1 MAWINEFSD
10 NQRVFAQLLVTNV
23 TRGVTG
29 NNLAYLTVSFQD
41 KTGTIDGKKW
51 DVQVEDNETYQPGHI
66 VEVTGDVIMYRNSL
80 QMKIISGR
88 LLDSSSVDASRF
100 TMSAPVERDILE
112 KKLAKYLDSIADPDC
127 SAIVKNLV
135 AQYYDR
141 FVVYPA
147 AVRNHHEYTSG
158 LLFHTLSMADLAEQ
172 IIVCYPQIN
181 RDLLISGI
189 LLHDIGKT
197 VELSG
202 PIIPKYTV
210 EGKMLGHISIMDS
223 EIRRVASEL
232 GITSEIP
239 MLLEHMVLSHHG
251 KQEFGSP
258 VEPLTREA
266 LLLNIIDDLDA
277 KMVILDKAYAATVE
291 GEFTTKIFPLDER
304 TFYKMKSK

>member
-1 MAWINEFSD
+1 MSWINEFSD
-10 NQRVFAQLLVTNV
+10 NQRVYAQLLVTNV

-29 NNLAYLTVSFQD
+29 NNLAYLTVTFQD
-41 KTGTIDGKKW
+41 KTGSIDGKKW
-51 DVQVEDNETYQPGHI
+51 DVQPEDADIYQPGHI
-66 VEVTGDVIMYRNSL
+66 VEVTGDVILYRNTL
-80 QMKIISGR
+80 QMKIIAAR
-88 LLDSSSVDASRF
+88 QLDSASVDAARF
-100 TMSAPVERDILE
+100 TMSAPVEKEVLE
-112 KKLAKYLDSIADPDC
+112 AKLKKYMDSIVDPDC
-127 SAIVKNLV
+127 SAIVQTLIK
-135 AQYYDR
+135 QYYDR

-172 IIVCYPQIN
+172 IMPCYPQIN

-202 PIIPKYTV
+202 PIIPKYTT
-210 EGKMLGHISIMDS
+210 EGKLLGHISIMDS

-232 GITSEIP
+232 GITNETP
-239 MLLEHMVLSHHG
+239 MLLEHMILSHHG
-251 KQEFGSP
+251 RQDFGSP

-266 LLLNIIDDLDA
+266 LVLNIIDDLDA
-277 KMVILDKAYAATVE
+277 KMVILDKAYAATAE